1 MRTIPSEPTQADIG
15 WLAGILDGEGSIVF
29 SKRKRHPRIA
39 YGINLVNTNMELME
53 KANNIIARLCK
64 DLEGTPIKI
73 STKAYATNPFG
84 TTVRKQ
90 CYQIT
95 IRRQT
100 WIVRILGILLPHLT
114 EKRVKASAL
123 HELFLTH
130 IPGQWYTEKELE
142 KAQWAR
148 RD

>member
-1 MRTIPSEPTQADIG
+1 MRTIPSEPTKEDIG

-29 SKRKRHPRIA
+29 SKRKKWPRIA
-39 YGINLVNTNMELME
+39 YGINLVNTNLEMME
-53 KANNIIARLCK
+53 KANSIIARLCH

-73 STKAYATNPFG
+73 SSKNYANNPFN
-84 TTVRKQ
+84 TVSRKE

-100 WIVRILGILLPHLT
+100 WIVRILGVLLPHLT
-114 EKRVKASAL
+114 EKRAKASAL
-123 HELFLTH
+123 HELFSTH
-130 IPGQWYTEKELE
+130 KLGAWYTDKELE